1 MSAQRQ
7 NVNLCIHLMVKE
19 NLILEGGEITCF
31 GFDIH
36 VYKLT

>member
-1 MSAQRQ
+1 MFAQRQ

-19 NLILEGGEITCF
+19 NFMLEGGEITYF
-31 GFDIH
+31 DFDIH